1 MVISNCRY
9 RLFPIDFV
17 NPASDH
23 RPWRWGG
30 IREFPTTFSLPAPL
44 AIERK
49 YAMTTTTIGLQ
60 LTEEEVLAFEVS
72 DQALEAAAGSTNEH
86 MNYTLGAC
94 TGLSVCPG

>member
-1 MVISNCRY
+1 
-9 RLFPIDFV
+9 
-17 NPASDH
+17 
-23 RPWRWGG
+23 
-30 IREFPTTFSLPAPL
+30 
-44 AIERK
+44 
-49 YAMTTTTIGLQ
+49 MTTTTIGLQ